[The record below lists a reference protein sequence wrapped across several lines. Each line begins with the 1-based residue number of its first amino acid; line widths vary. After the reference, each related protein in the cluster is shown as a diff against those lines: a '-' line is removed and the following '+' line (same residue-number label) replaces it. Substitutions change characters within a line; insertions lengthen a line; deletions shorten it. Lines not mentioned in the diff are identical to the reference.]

1 MLVSP
6 PIQQH
11 DDGVSLVLPTPIRR
25 PCVVSAASEC
35 CSVQST
41 TALPPRDEALHHEKT
56 DPPRQPR
63 LPLATNTVQP
73 SQSENCSAMFSNQFV
88 QAHSI
93 NIGHGHMGEVV
104 PRSDNE
110 LPSVARPASVKTPP
124 SGCSHPV
131 SHRGAVMEAI
141 RKHQAPDDISP
152 LGSCPSSSPTGQGR
166 DDERQTSIDAG
177 GTESQLDEPCEETEK
192 RPTSRRGSGKPY
204 NLRPLPPKRQLT
216 AEQQDG
222 GINEKLMPQRK
233 HRRLVFRQPK
243 KRNSQQ
249 RSDRRSDITRNRE
262 TRLLRSTTKSNDN
275 ESVANK
281 KRPVRSGVASHE
293 AWPLGQPVLRCT
305 RENGTAMFQLHFTS
319 DILWNT
325 LVAQND
331 PAPKGH
337 QTPNKLEDRRPKAG
351 KVKYPSVCRDV
362 YRVDCLLARWR
373 RHTFLVKW
381 SDATTTWEPRK
392 HIMDEGMLN
401 SFEASWRG
409 FDAGLDVLKAR
420 QRAGRRQHLLRWH
433 GRPSKC
439 DSLPPLRT
447 INTQSSALQLATAC
461 IQYLL
466 LHDFQTDFFEP
477 QSSLAQ
483 LPLDTSL
490 CLIESPI
497 GDVTGDFWDNEDLNF
512 NSDVLYGE
520 TDALYSDICEALSSN
535 FVFYSYAASY
545 WAEHFAVC
553 EEVASPDLKKGA
565 RSLLDVNTAC
575 CRNWLHFYQTR
586 AVGLV
591 DAESFEKDPV
601 VVASQFN
608 SNSVLNDLL
617 GEYEPSQ
624 ATKDRSLFWAARL
637 GYDRIVTTLLLAG
650 ADPNSKELDRQT
662 ALTTASE
669 HGNLACVVKLLAD
682 QQTNINMLG
691 RGERSALSFAC
702 GGGHDDIVKEL
713 LKRPDCN
720 DDEPDH
726 SGATPFFWAVGGG
739 HRSTVSNLSKRRSVN
754 INHRDKQGRTAI
766 SWAAGD
772 GMADILAILLKLPGI
787 EANIPDN
794 KGRSPLSWAS
804 GNGRMSTVEVLLEN
818 GTVGRAS
825 IDKDKRTAIS
835 WASAGGHY
843 EVLVKLLDCGYPGV
857 DTEDIDGW
865 TPLAWAIQTDAPDTV
880 QALIDSKQVQLERR
894 DRGGRTALSW
904 AVGYGH
910 AKVVNVLLRAGA
922 DPDAR
927 SNDGRTPISIANQF
941 GRSDMVKELMA
952 HCRMPR
958 RSTRSDN

>member
-1 MLVSP
+1 MAQTAGVCSFLDRPWTLEDVISIPSDSESDTDSDVEVVEQDVQRVHLVHNQHRDDSLPSISEIMASLINVRHNPTEAIGSSSEDLCLPDEWESPNSLTSNSSREVISPLMALESPGVTADSNMLVSP

-11 DDGVSLVLPTPIRR
+11 DDGASVVWPTPIRR

-41 TALPPRDEALHHEKT
+41 TALPPRDEALHHGKT
-56 DPPRQPR
+56 DPPSRS
-63 LPLATNTVQP
+63 ATSLVQP
-73 SQSENCSAMFSNQFV
+73 SQSQNCSALFSNRFV

-93 NIGHGHMGEVV
+93 NIGHGRMGEVV

-131 SHRGAVMEAI
+131 SYRGAVMEAI

-152 LGSCPSSSPTGQGR
+152 LSSCPSSSPTGQGR

-233 HRRLVFRQPK
+233 RRRLVFRQPK

-293 AWPLGQPVLRCT
+293 AWPLGQPVLWCT

-409 FDAGLDVLKAR
+409 FDAGVDVLKAR

-433 GRPSKC
+433 GRPSKE
-439 DSLPPLRT
+439 DTWVYDEFLSP
-447 INTQSSALQLATAC
+447 QL
-461 IQYLL
+461 
-466 LHDFQTDFFEP
+466 
-477 QSSLAQ
+477 
-483 LPLDTSL
+483 
-490 CLIESPI
+490 
-497 GDVTGDFWDNEDLNF
+497 
-512 NSDVLYGE
+512 
-520 TDALYSDICEALSSN
+520 
-535 FVFYSYAASY
+535 
-545 WAEHFAVC
+545 
-553 EEVASPDLKKGA
+553 
-565 RSLLDVNTAC
+565 
-575 CRNWLHFYQTR
+575 
-586 AVGLV
+586 
-591 DAESFEKDPV
+591 
-601 VVASQFN
+601 
-608 SNSVLNDLL
+608 
-617 GEYEPSQ
+617 
-624 ATKDRSLFWAARL
+624 
-637 GYDRIVTTLLLAG
+637 
-650 ADPNSKELDRQT
+650 
-662 ALTTASE
+662 
-669 HGNLACVVKLLAD
+669 
-682 QQTNINMLG
+682 M
-691 RGERSALSFAC
+691 ER
-702 GGGHDDIVKEL
+702 
-713 LKRPDCN
+713 
-720 DDEPDH
+720 
-726 SGATPFFWAVGGG
+726 
-739 HRSTVSNLSKRRSVN
+739 
-754 INHRDKQGRTAI
+754 
-766 SWAAGD
+766 
-772 GMADILAILLKLPGI
+772 I
-787 EANIPDN
+787 EANE
-794 KGRSPLSWAS
+794 R
-804 GNGRMSTVEVLLEN
+804 NG
-818 GTVGRAS
+818 
-825 IDKDKRTAIS
+825 
-835 WASAGGHY
+835 
-843 EVLVKLLDCGYPGV
+843 P
-857 DTEDIDGW
+857 
-865 TPLAWAIQTDAPDTV
+865 
-880 QALIDSKQVQLERR
+880 
-894 DRGGRTALSW
+894 
-904 AVGYGH
+904 
-910 AKVVNVLLRAGA
+910 
-922 DPDAR
+922 
-927 SNDGRTPISIANQF
+927 QF
-941 GRSDMVKELMA
+941 
-952 HCRMPR
+952 
-958 RSTRSDN
+958 